1 MAPHVRS
8 HLTYLYIKLW
18 DNSYLSKAVLT
29 SVGKAIA
36 ITYIRSQ
43 NILLP
48 YETWLSCNSS
58 NSESS
63 ID

>member
-1 MAPHVRS
+1 LKQGPFAI
-8 HLTYLYIKLW
+8 YLLFKY
-18 DNSYLSKAVLT
+18 V

-36 ITYIRSQ
+36 ITYIRGQ
-43 NILLP
+43 NILLL
-48 YETWLSCNSS
+48 YKIWFSCSSS

>member
-1 MAPHVRS
+1 MIRQKSPCLEQGPFAI
-8 HLTYLYIKLW
+8 YLLFKY
-18 DNSYLSKAVLT
+18 V

-36 ITYIRSQ
+36 ITYIRGQ
-43 NILLP
+43 NILLL
-48 YETWLSCNSS
+48 YETWFSYSAS